1 MNSEFF
7 ILGGYGIFV
16 WPAFIFT
23 FLSCLTLYLRT
34 KNQLQIQ
41 EKIFLNEYKQPRII
55 NIQKIKKKKITKE
68 SLSGSLI

>member
-7 ILGGYGIFV
+7 ILGGYGVFV

-55 NIQKIKKKKITKE
+55 NIQKVKEKKITKE

>member
-55 NIQKIKKKKITKE
+55 NIQKVKEKKITKE

>member
-7 ILGGYGIFV
+7 ILGGYGVFV

-55 NIQKIKKKKITKE
+55 NIQKIKEKKITKE

>member
-55 NIQKIKKKKITKE
+55 NIQKIKEKKITKE

>member
-1 MNSEFF
+1 MFLMYKNK
-7 ILGGYGIFV
+7 ITV
-16 WPAFIFT
+16 T

-55 NIQKIKKKKITKE
+55 NIQKIKEKKITKE